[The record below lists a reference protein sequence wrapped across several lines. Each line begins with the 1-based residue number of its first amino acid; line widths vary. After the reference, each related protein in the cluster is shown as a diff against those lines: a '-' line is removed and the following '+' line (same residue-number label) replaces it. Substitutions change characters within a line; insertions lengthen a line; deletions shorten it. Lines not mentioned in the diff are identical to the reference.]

1 MRLYHYTNIET
12 LALILR
18 NKTIR
23 FNRLDNVDDLEE
35 GRAESLGV
43 KFCRYVFVSCWTKIE
58 EENIPLWK
66 MYGGDKGGIRISLE
80 HDMFQEYPIEN
91 QDYHGGKNFG
101 YTYPY
106 SKIPTKDMFQQEFSF
121 IPIHEYDNDFFFRD
135 VRYVDEVFQYTK
147 DKIRISKF
155 HDNNRVDVNMDMKPF
170 GYYKHKRWS
179 FQRESRFV
187 LYALPCNP
195 CLESDNHNLT
205 TIITNTLL
213 QNKQLPFTYYDLCLR
228 KEVFDD
234 MIITLSPSITEAQK
248 IIVTTLRDQYA
259 PMAKI
264 EESSLGELVRLK

>member
-43 KFCRYVFVSCWTKIE
+43 KFCRYVFVSCWTKVE

-147 DKIRISKF
+147 DKIRISKL
-155 HDNNRVDVNMDMKPF
+155 HDNNRGDVNMDMKPF

-195 CLESDNHNLT
+195 WLESDNPNLT

-213 QNKQLPFTYYDLCLR
+213 QNKPLPFTYYDLYLR
-228 KEVFDD
+228 KEVFDG